1 MSAQAAVY
9 GRLGG
14 DPVKR
19 TAASGK
25 DWATATLAVDLGD
38 DGESPPQWFGVVAFG
53 RTAEMLCRHTKG
65 DLLSVSGR
73 LKLNRWNGAGGAE
86 REQLQVIADAVV
98 SARTVRPGG
107 GRRSQG
113 GQA

>member
-19 TAASGK
+19 TSASGK
-25 DWATATLAVDLGD
+25 DWATATLAVNLGD
-38 DGESPPQWFGVVAFG
+38 DDEGQPQWFGVVAFG
-53 RTAEMLCRHTKG
+53 RTAEALCRHTKG

-73 LKLNRWNGAGGAE
+73 LKLNRWQGQDGGE
-86 REQLQVIADAVV
+86 REQLQVVADAVV
-98 SARTVRPGG
+98 SAKSVRPGG
-107 GRRSQG
+107 GRKRGVEQ
-113 GQA
+113 